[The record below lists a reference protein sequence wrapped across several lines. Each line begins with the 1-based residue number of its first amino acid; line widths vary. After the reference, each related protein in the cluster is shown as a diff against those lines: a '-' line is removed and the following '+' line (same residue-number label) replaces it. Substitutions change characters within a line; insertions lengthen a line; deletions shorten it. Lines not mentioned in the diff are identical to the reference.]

1 MLSAV
6 TLTVFFNEIYEI
18 KTVHFF
24 KRENIYYMYHSKFRF
39 MLELV
44 LIVKFQIYTHYKTN
58 TTLSIVG
65 KRNTL

>member
-6 TLTVFFNEIYEI
+6 TLKVFFNEIYEI

-24 KRENIYYMYHSKFRF
+24 KRENIYYMYHRKFRF

>member
-6 TLTVFFNEIYEI
+6 TLKVFFNEIYEI

-24 KRENIYYMYHSKFRF
+24 KRENIYYMYQSKFRF

>member
-6 TLTVFFNEIYEI
+6 TIKVFFNEIYEI

-24 KRENIYYMYHSKFRF
+24 KRENIYYMYQSKFKF

-58 TTLSIVG
+58 TTLSIVW